1 MKRFL
6 DILFSSLALALC
18 ILPLLFLMA
27 IIRLTSSGPAL
38 YWSARVGQHGK
49 IFLMPKLRTM
59 LEHTPLLPTHELD
72 NSADYIT
79 SFGRFLRR
87 SSLDE
92 LPQFYSVLIGH
103 MSIVGPRP
111 MIPQYEELVRR
122 RKRAGVDN
130 LRPGIT
136 GWAQVN
142 GRDDISTDEKFALD
156 EEYLFRQSIAFDLYI
171 ICRTFNYVFSGRGI
185 WH

>member
-79 SFGRFLRR
+79 GFGRFLRR

-111 MIPQYEELVRR
+111 M
-122 RKRAGVDN
+122 D
-130 LRPGIT
+130 T
-136 GWAQVN
+136 
-142 GRDDISTDEKFALD
+142 
-156 EEYLFRQSIAFDLYI
+156 SI
-171 ICRTFNYVFSGRGI
+171 
-185 WH
+185 

>member
-1 MKRFL
+1 MKRCF
-6 DILFSSLALALC
+6 DILLSLLALALC

-27 IIRLTSSGPAL
+27 IIRLTSNGPAL
-38 YWSARVGQHGK
+38 YWSARVGRHGK
-49 IFLMPKLRTM
+49 LFLMPKLRTM
-59 LEHTPLLPTHELD
+59 VVHSPVLPTHEL
-72 NSADYIT
+72 NNAAEYIT
-79 SFGRFLRR
+79 DFGKILRR

-111 MIPQYEELVRR
+111 MIPQYEELVSRR
-122 RKRAGVDN
+122 HLAGIDR

-142 GRDDISTDEKFALD
+142 GRDAISTDEKFALD
-156 EEYLFRQSIAFDLYI
+156 EEYLLRHSVIFDLYVI
-171 ICRTFNYVFSGRGI
+171 YRTFIYVFSGKGI